1 MTLEGLERR
10 RGLVGREWTQ
20 CRMQAQQASLLV
32 YHMRLLPIVL
42 VALSAQRATACTAV
56 VAGRKATANG
66 ATLLLHTDDC
76 LDCDFRLARVPPLS
90 ASAVAQPEPVRIFR
104 E

>member
-1 MTLEGLERR
+1 MA
-10 RGLVGREWTQ
+10 RGKVP
-20 CRMQAQQASLLV
+20 ASCTV
-32 YHMRLLPIVL
+32 FMRLLPIVL
-42 VALSAQRATACTAV
+42 AALTAQRATACTAV

-90 ASAVAQPEPVRIFR
+90 ASAVAQPEPVRLFSQLYQIGR
-104 E
+104 AHV